1 MRYLVLLRGPQ
12 CSGKTEISEKLKER
26 IDEIKHKKQTFLLKL
41 DEINAERLEYSLSE
55 ALNKKYNYVVGELNY
70 GDSHTSNPMR
80 TWLHRFKNKDYQI
93 VSIVLETRK
102 ELRLHRC
109 RNDPKRS
116 PFDKI
121 DEILFNHD
129 SEIFESLQRDGVFQ
143 KESGIHEIILNTEN
157 KSASHVTDEIL
168 CHLRLV

>member
-1 MRYLVLLRGPQ
+1 VLLRGPQ

-26 IDEIKHKKQTFLLKL
+26 IDKIKHKSQTYLLKL

-55 ALNKKYNYVVGELNY
+55 ALNKKYNYIVGELNY
-70 GDSHTSNPMR
+70 GDSHTTDPMR
-80 TWLHRFKNKDYQI
+80 TWLYRFKNKDYQRLS
-93 VSIVLETRK
+93 VVLEARK
-102 ELRLHRC
+102 EVRLDRC

-121 DEILFNHD
+121 DEIFFNYD
-129 SEIFESLQRDGVFQ
+129 SETFESLQREAVFQ

-157 KSASHVTDEIL
+157 KSASQVADEIL
-168 CHLRLV
+168 CHLGVV